1 MNFFLIIVFV
11 LIGVAFFTLIE
22 RKILGYIHLRIG
34 PNKVGF
40 IGIFQP
46 FRDAIKL
53 FRKEFMKV
61 IKVNFF
67 YYFFSPL
74 SGLFFIILIFSIFPF
89 WGFSFSM
96 LYRIILFFCLR
107 SLIVYSLL
115 FIGWSRFSKYRS
127 LGAYRAVSQ
136 SISYEVGIIF
146 LLIGLC

>member
-1 MNFFLIIVFV
+1 LLIFLLNFFLIIVFV

-40 IGIFQP
+40 MGIFQP

-67 YYFFSPL
+67 YYFFRPL

-89 WGFSFSM
+89 
-96 LYRIILFFCLR
+96 
-107 SLIVYSLL
+107 
-115 FIGWSRFSKYRS
+115 
-127 LGAYRAVSQ
+127 
-136 SISYEVGIIF
+136 
-146 LLIGLC
+146 

>member
-67 YYFFSPL
+67 L
-74 SGLFFIILIFSIFPF
+74 LFF
-89 WGFSFSM
+89 
-96 LYRIILFFCLR
+96 
-107 SLIVYSLL
+107 
-115 FIGWSRFSKYRS
+115 
-127 LGAYRAVSQ
+127 
-136 SISYEVGIIF
+136 
-146 LLIGLC
+146 

>member
-1 MNFFLIIVFV
+1 M
-11 LIGVAFFTLIE
+11 E

-53 FRKEFMKV
+53 FRKEFIKV

-89 WGFSFSM
+89 WGFNFSM
-96 LYRIILFFCLR
+96 IYRIILFFCLR

-115 FIGWSRFSKYRS
+115 FMG
-127 LGAYRAVSQ
+127 
-136 SISYEVGIIF
+136 
-146 LLIGLC
+146 